1 MKNVMFGF
9 ILLVLVV
16 GAYLLGSV
24 QSRKVISIPP
34 AQWAGDSD
42 SAQAWREFTAS
53 LEAAGESVFAAA
65 PDEAERLDGLQ
76 YLAQLASA
84 SLEMKLAKGSA
95 AQPEFTD
102 WMDGYRKFLGD
113 SPDAIYHT
121 AELSPDYRYEISGNG
136 GEAQYLGFMIYGRQL
151 NGWNRAAANISNEA
165 MSFDAEGDFT
175 ILLASNPPENAG
187 ENWLK
192 LDDDAHMIMVR
203 QYYHHREGKLEATF
217 NIRNL
222 DAPQYR
228 PANDVQL
235 AMSLRKATSF
245 FNDTLSGAIALGEM
259 LSAAPNRIDPP
270 KSYSP
275 EFGGVFYPTFDNEYF
290 GSWFYLEDDEALVI
304 EGEVPDVDYWSV
316 SLQNR
321 WMQSFDDRHMQ
332 VGLNNHQ
339 ITTENGR
346 YRVVVSH
353 QKPSSGNWIDA
364 AGNREGLLA
373 IRYQLS
379 QGSSKPELRL
389 VKFADLVNAR

>member
-1 MKNVMFGF
+1 M
-9 ILLVLVV
+9 
-16 GAYLLGSV
+16 
-24 QSRKVISIPP
+24 
-34 AQWAGDSD
+34 
-42 SAQAWREFTAS
+42 
-53 LEAAGESVFAAA
+53 
-65 PDEAERLDGLQ
+65 
-76 YLAQLASA
+76 
-84 SLEMKLAKGSA
+84 
-95 AQPEFTD
+95 
-102 WMDGYRKFLGD
+102 
-113 SPDAIYHT
+113 
-121 AELSPDYRYEISGNG
+121 
-136 GEAQYLGFMIYGRQL
+136 
-151 NGWNRAAANISNEA
+151 
-165 MSFDAEGDFT
+165 
-175 ILLASNPPENAG
+175 
-187 ENWLK
+187 
-192 LDDDAHMIMVR
+192 
-203 QYYHHREGKLEATF
+203 EATF

-321 WMQSFDDRHMQ
+321 WMQSFDDRHRQ

-353 QKPSSGNWIDA
+353 QKPSSGNWLDA